1 MDDFNNTLEDISA
14 DIQWRNNELNSLKL
28 ISTNLNDNELRL
40 FLKGCIPLIYAHW
53 EGFVISSLKL
63 VFSYLNSLRLNS
75 ENYCDIYL
83 TTAYEQTLKS
93 LDDSTA
99 YKRRKKHL
107 VRLYTEFS
115 QVVKLKNKIDTKS
128 NLTFQVLEEIC
139 LKTNLNIDKF
149 KEYKEELN
157 ELVNIR
163 NSISHGENSYIF
175 ETFDDIKKYIE
186 LLENLML
193 DFQSELQDLLKD
205 KKYLKE

>member
-1 MDDFNNTLEDISA
+1 
-14 DIQWRNNELNSLKL
+14 
-28 ISTNLNDNELRL
+28 
-40 FLKGCIPLIYAHW
+40 
-53 EGFVISSLKL
+53 
-63 VFSYLNSLRLNS
+63 
-75 ENYCDIYL
+75 
-83 TTAYEQTLKS
+83 
-93 LDDSTA
+93 
-99 YKRRKKHL
+99 
-107 VRLYTEFS
+107 
-115 QVVKLKNKIDTKS
+115 
-128 NLTFQVLEEIC
+128 